1 MSKYIFY
8 APSPTSE
15 NRLNEEESFHAC
27 RVLRLKSGDPIYL
40 LDGKGAKYAAILDK
54 VDSKNTAFKQVSLIE
69 KQENIPYQIHLY
81 VAPTKQMERME
92 WMVEKCCEFG
102 IHGIHFFT
110 SRNSERKEMKLIRLE
125 KIAIAALKQ
134 SKNLFLPD
142 ITSIVPLKSYVESLK
157 DSHATQKLFAHIAE
171 PPVKTLSKQLTLN
184 QSYHILIG
192 PEGDFSPEE
201 TKELLNSKWTPF
213 SLGKSILRT
222 ETACLAA
229 TLGVHI
235 AHEQSYSD

>member
-8 APSPTSE
+8 APNPTSE
-15 NRLNEEESFHAC
+15 NRLSEEESFHAC

-40 LDGKGAKYAAILDK
+40 LDGKGAKYAAILIN
-54 VDSKNTAFKQVSLIE
+54 VDSKNTTFGQLTLVE
-69 KQENIPYQIHLY
+69 KQEIIPFQIHIY

-110 SRNSERKEMKLIRLE
+110 SRNSERKEIKLNRLE
-125 KIAIAALKQ
+125 KIAVAALKQ
-134 SKNLFLPD
+134 SKNLFLPE
-142 ITSIVPLKSYVESLK
+142 ITPLLPLNSYLEALK
-157 DSHATQKLFAHIAE
+157 DSPETQKLFAHISD
-171 PPVKTLSKQLTLN
+171 PPVKTLSKQLRLN

-192 PEGDFSPEE
+192 PEGDFSNDESE
-201 TKELLNSKWTPF
+201 KLILHNYIPF

-229 TLGVHI
+229 TIGVHI
-235 AHEQSYSD
+235 AHD

>member
-8 APSPTSE
+8 ATNPPGV
-15 NRLNEEESFHAC
+15 NRLSEEESFHAS
-27 RVLRLKSGDPIYL
+27 RVLRLKSGDPIYI
-40 LDGKGAKYAAILDK
+40 LDGKGAKYAAKLDK
-54 VDSKNTAFKQVSLIE
+54 VDSKNSSFSHVTLVE
-69 KQENIPYQIHLY
+69 KLDEIPYQIHIY

-110 SRNSERKEMKLIRLE
+110 SRNSERKELKLNRLE

-134 SKNLFLPD
+134 SKNLFLPE
-142 ITSIVPLKSYVESLK
+142 ITAIVPLKSYIGSLK
-157 DSHATQKLFAHIAE
+157 DSPATQRLFAHISE
-171 PPVKTLSKQLTLN
+171 PPVNNLAKQLIPN

-192 PEGDFSPEE
+192 PEGDFSPQE
-201 TKELLNSKWTPF
+201 TKELLEANWTPF

-222 ETACLAA
+222 ETACIAA

-235 AHEQSYSD
+235 AHEHA

>member
-8 APSPTSE
+8 APNPTSE
-15 NRLNEEESFHAC
+15 NRLSEEESFHAS

-40 LDGKGAKYAAILDK
+40 LDGKGAKYATILIN
-54 VDSKNTAFKQVSLIE
+54 VDSKNTTFGQLSLVE
-69 KQENIPYQIHLY
+69 KQEKIPYQIHIY

-110 SRNSERKEMKLIRLE
+110 SRNSERKEIKLNRLA
-125 KIAIAALKQ
+125 KIAVAALKQ
-134 SKNLFLPD
+134 SKNLFLPE
-142 ITSIVPLKSYVESLK
+142 ITPILPLNAYLEALK
-157 DSHATQKLFAHIAE
+157 DSPEKQKLFAHISDS
-171 PPVKTLSKQLTLN
+171 PVKTLSKQLRLN

-192 PEGDFSPEE
+192 PEGDFSKDESE
-201 TKELLNSKWTPF
+201 KLILHNYIPF

-222 ETACLAA
+222 ETACFAA

-235 AHEQSYSD
+235 AHD